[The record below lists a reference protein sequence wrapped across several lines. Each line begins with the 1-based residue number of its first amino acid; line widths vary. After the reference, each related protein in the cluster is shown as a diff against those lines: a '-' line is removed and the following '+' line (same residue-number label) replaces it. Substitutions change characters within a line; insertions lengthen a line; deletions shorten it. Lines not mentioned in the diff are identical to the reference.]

1 MLRWTLAVLLG
12 AVLGGASA
20 ADAAVNFQR
29 TDIPLSGSP
38 GSVAMGDLDGR
49 NGKDIAVALP
59 AAGGVGVLL
68 NNGDG
73 TFGAPQPYLAGPQC
87 VGQAVEVEL
96 GDVTGPAGPFVPDG
110 KLDAYVTCSPYVV
123 RLAGDGTGAL
133 GGATA
138 FQLYLPPYLGSA
150 TIDFLALMR
159 RPDGN
164 PAPLLALQH
173 SVGSFGRQLCI
184 SYELDSEALICS
196 PTSVEGPLVV
206 GDLNG
211 AFGGVPPDELFT
223 AVAGGLGV
231 FGFAPQIPTYF
242 TNSVRTVPGGLESA
256 AVGDL
261 DRDGRLDVLVGQL
274 INSVN
279 ARVNSIHAF
288 RMGATELAQVAAP
301 LPSIPGLDAV
311 AITDVDGD
319 GCTDVVGAGGY
330 GRGMIHLGIG
340 TGGFDG
346 GQDLPQLGYQ
356 NPATATRV
364 SMAVGDLTGDGLP
377 EIVIADVQARSVMVY
392 ANRSTAPGG
401 ACSVAPILPPPVDAV
416 PVVTNTGAGV
426 VPPSPTPTPPPVV
439 PRTCQQPGTASFIV
453 GTPGDDVLVGSNSR
467 DVLSG
472 RGGDDCLFGL
482 GGADILKGGTGADKL
497 KGSSGDDRLNGDAG
511 DDDLRG
517 DNGNDTI
524 TPGAGHDK
532 VTAGGG
538 NDTISARDSARD
550 TIDCGGGTDK
560 VTADRTDTVRYCEYV
575 KRAKRRG

>member
-1 MLRWTLAVLLG
+1 MLRRTLAVLLG
-12 AVLGGASA
+12 AVLGGAPA
-20 ADAAVNFQR
+20 ADAAVTFQR
-29 TDIPLSGSP
+29 ADIPLSGAP
-38 GSVAMGDLDGR
+38 GSVALGDLDGR

-59 AAGGVGVLL
+59 ATGAVGVLL

-73 TFGAPQPYLAGPQC
+73 TFGALQPYPAGPQC
-87 VGQAVEVEL
+87 AGQAVEVEL
-96 GDVTGPAGPFVPDG
+96 GDVTGPRGPFVPDG

-123 RLAGDGTGAL
+123 RLTGDGAGAL
-133 GGATA
+133 GSPTA

-150 TIDFLALMR
+150 TIDFLALVR
-159 RPDGN
+159 RPTGN

-173 SVGSFGRQLCI
+173 SVNSFGRQLCI

-196 PTSVEGPLVV
+196 ATPVEGPLVV

-211 AFGGVPPDELFT
+211 AFEGVPPDEIFT
-223 AVAGGLGV
+223 AVGAGKLGI

-242 TNSVRTVPGGLESA
+242 TNSVRTLPGGPESA

-261 DRDGRLDVLVGQL
+261 NRDGRLDVLVGQM
-274 INSVN
+274 INSVS
-279 ARVNSIHAF
+279 ARVESIHSLL
-288 RMGATELAQVAAP
+288 MGASELAQVPAP

-311 AITDVDGD
+311 AIADVDGD

-330 GRGMIHLGIG
+330 GRGIIHLGDG

-356 NPATATRV
+356 NPATTTRV

-401 ACSVAPILPPPVDAV
+401 ACHVPPTLPPPVDAV
-416 PVVTNTGAGV
+416 PATGTGAGV
-426 VPPSPTPTPPPVV
+426 VPPSPTPTPAPVV
-439 PRTCQQPGTASFIV
+439 PRTCQQPGTTSFTV

-482 GGADILKGGTGADKL
+482 GGEDVLKGGTGADKL

-524 TPGAGHDK
+524 TP
-532 VTAGGG
+532 
-538 NDTISARDSARD
+538 ARAR
-550 TIDCGGGTDK
+550 T
-560 VTADRTDTVRYCEYV
+560 R
-575 KRAKRRG
+575 